1 MSRAIAVYGILAV
14 LAPILPGC
22 ADFKKD
28 FLCRPDGHCVN
39 AGRAPTNIGP

>member
-1 MSRAIAVYGILAV
+1 MCRAIEVYGIVAILV
-14 LAPILPGC
+14 LILSAC

-39 AGRAPTNIGP
+39 AGRMPTNIGP